1 MIKFLFLIFSF
12 LFFNENVSALS
23 YVPTTNLFEGSQ
35 TNNLFDMANNQI
47 DNFTNK
53 KFVMLQTDN
62 NYYLVVS
69 DKAVVNGNTI
79 NLSDSTIISAIRSS
93 TSGYNYYYDYDIFTE
108 SSTSIILDYVVI
120 SNIKSSSTITG
131 KRFEEYKFDKDIRNI
146 GIFVLGISFLL

>member
-93 TSGYNYYYDYDIFTE
+93 TTRFNITNNY
-108 SSTSIILDYVVI
+108 II
-120 SNIKSSSTITG
+120 
-131 KRFEEYKFDKDIRNI
+131 
-146 GIFVLGISFLL
+146 